1 MVNRQKSSMKEVN
14 TMSEKQKEILGKLC
28 DAVQKLPE
36 TAQEN
41 LVAFAEGAAF
51 MHSAQSKEET
61 EGSDA

>member
-1 MVNRQKSSMKEVN
+1 
-14 TMSEKQKEILGKLC
+14 MSEKQKEILGKLC

-51 MHSAQSKEET
+51 MHSAQSKENT